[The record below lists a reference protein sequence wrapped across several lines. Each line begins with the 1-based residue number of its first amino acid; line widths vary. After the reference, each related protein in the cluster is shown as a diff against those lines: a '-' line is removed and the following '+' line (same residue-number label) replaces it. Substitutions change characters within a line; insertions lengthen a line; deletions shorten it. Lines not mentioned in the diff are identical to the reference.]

1 MSLAG
6 ASDADS
12 PYIVERARTLAPL
25 LVAEADEIERHR
37 QLTPNVVAALTEGG
51 FYKLLLP
58 KSIGGAEVP
67 PAVFLGV
74 LEEIAKADASTAWC
88 LGQCGVCATVAAYLD
103 PAIAHEIF
111 DPPQAVL
118 AWGATAGEARAVPG
132 GYRATWR
139 WHFASGS
146 RQASWIG
153 AHVQIVE
160 PDGKKR
166 LKPDGRLAVRTILF
180 PVSSATFHDVWDV
193 VGLKG
198 TGTDDYAVEDLFVPE
213 KYTALRDDPSERRE
227 NGPLYKISSSMM
239 YGLGFAA
246 IALGVARATLDA
258 AVETARGKTS
268 RDLKTGMK
276 HNNVVQAT
284 IGRGEAK
291 LRAVRAYLYSALA
304 EVWSAL
310 EAGKPLT
317 IDHRIALR
325 LASTWTIHQSAE
337 VVDAAYHMAGAT
349 AIFHAQAF
357 ERRFRDIHA
366 IAQQIQARDAHY
378 ESVGQILL
386 GLDPDATVFAT

>member
-1 MSLAG
+1 MTAAG
-6 ASDADS
+6 ASDA
-12 PYIVERARTLAPL
+12 VERARALAPL
-25 LVAEADEIERHR
+25 LAAEADEIERNR
-37 QLTPNVVAALTEGG
+37 RLTPKVVAALTDGG

-74 LEEIAKADASTAWC
+74 LEEIAKGDASAAWC
-88 LGQCGVCATVAAYLD
+88 LGQCGVCAMVAAYLD
-103 PAIAHEIF
+103 PAVAHEIF

-118 AWGATAGEARAVPG
+118 AWGATAGEANAVPG

-139 WHFASGS
+139 WNFASGS
-146 RQASWIG
+146 HQATWLG

-160 PDGKKR
+160 LDGKKR
-166 LKPDGRLAVRTILF
+166 LKPDGKTAVRTILF
-180 PVSSATFHDVWDV
+180 PVARATFYDVWDV

-198 TGTDDYAVEDLFVPE
+198 TGTDDYAIDDLFVPE
-213 KYTALRDDPSERRE
+213 KYSALRDDASERRE
-227 NGPLYKISSSMM
+227 TGPLYQISSSMM
-239 YGLGFAA
+239 YGISFAA

-258 AVETARGKTS
+258 AIATARGKQS

-291 LRAVRAYLYSALA
+291 LRAVRAYLFSTLGDVWRALD
-304 EVWSAL
+304 
-310 EAGKPLT
+310 AGKPLT
-317 IDHRIALR
+317 ADHRLALR

-337 VVDAAYHMAGAT
+337 AVDAAYHMAGAT

-366 IAQQIQARDAHY
+366 IAQQIQARDLHY
-378 ESVGQILL
+378 ESVGQALL
-386 GLDPDATVFAT
+386 GLNPDATVFAT

>member
-1 MSLAG
+1 MTASG
-6 ASDADS
+6 ASDVPGLD
-12 PYIVERARTLAPL
+12 IVRRARALAPL
-25 LVAEADEIERHR
+25 LAAEADEIERSR
-37 QLTPNVVAALTEGG
+37 RLTPKVVAALTEGG

-58 KSIGGAEVP
+58 KNIGGAEVP
-67 PAVFLGV
+67 PAMFLGV
-74 LEEIAKADASTAWC
+74 LEEIAKGDASTAWC
-88 LGQCGVCATVAAYLD
+88 IGQCGICAMVAAYLD
-103 PAIAHEIF
+103 PAVAHEMF
-111 DPPQAVL
+111 DPPQAIL
-118 AWGATAGEARAVPG
+118 AWGATAGEARAVAG

-139 WHFASGS
+139 WSFASGS

-153 AHVQIVE
+153 AHVQIIE

-166 LKPDGRLAVRTILF
+166 LKPDGKAAVRTILF
-180 PVSSATFHDVWDV
+180 PVKSATFHDVWDV

-198 TGTDDYAVEDLFVPE
+198 TGTDDYAVEDLLVPE
-213 KYTALRDDPSERRE
+213 KYSALRDDASERRE
-227 NGPLYKISSSMM
+227 TGPLYKISSSMM
-239 YGLGFAA
+239 FGIAFAA

-258 AVETARGKTS
+258 AIETARGKTS

-291 LRAVRAYLYSALA
+291 LRAVRAYLFSTLA
-304 EVWSAL
+304 DVWHDL
-310 EAGKPLT
+310 ETGQPLT
-317 IDHRIALR
+317 TDHRLALR
-325 LASTWTIHQSAE
+325 LAATWTIHQSAE

-366 IAQQIQARDAHY
+366 IAQQIQARDIHY
-378 ESVGQILL
+378 ESVGQVLL

>member
-1 MSLAG
+1 MTAAG
-6 ASDADS
+6 ASDA
-12 PYIVERARTLAPL
+12 IERARALAPL
-25 LVAEADEIERHR
+25 LAAEADAIERDR
-37 QLTPNVVAALTEGG
+37 QLTPKVVAALTEGG

-58 KSIGGAEVP
+58 KNLGGAEVP
-67 PAVFLGV
+67 PHVFLGV

-132 GYRATWR
+132 GYRVTWR

-153 AHVQIVE
+153 AHVQIIE

-166 LKPDGRLAVRTILF
+166 LKPDGRLAARTILF
-180 PVSSATFHDVWDV
+180 PRNAATFHDVWDV

-198 TGTDDYAVEDLFVPE
+198 TGTDDYAVEDLFVAE
-213 KYTALRDDPSERRE
+213 NYTALRDDASERRE
-227 NGPLYKISSSMM
+227 SGSLYKISSSMM

-258 AVETARGKTS
+258 AIETARGKQS

-291 LRAVRAYLYSALA
+291 LRAVRAYLFSALA
-304 EVWSAL
+304 EAWRDL

-317 IDHRIALR
+317 TDHRIALR
-325 LASTWTIHQSAE
+325 LAATWTIHQSAE

-349 AIFHAQAF
+349 AIFHAQGF

-378 ESVGQILL
+378 ETVGQILL
-386 GLDPDATVFAT
+386 GLDPDSTVFAT